1 MISAKFSG
9 YWAPLPLCV
18 HFTQPIGN
26 VGLQNWTIYS
36 FIFSTPDVFGKRKYR
51 RGVYDNSFHAL
62 GDHSPAAAAAAMG
75 VNYPDVANAAA
86 AAAAAGAPAFPTGAA
101 AALGAAAAAAAA
113 AGSSPAAAATPP
125 NPAEA
130 MAMVMSMMGA
140 GKGFETPQQ
149 EALKHLFAAGA
160 MREDFGS
167 PAASTPSNPGPSGGG
182 LDVSGGSGG
191 NGEAQEEGVDPTDG
205 EVEEGPVGTDNGFNE
220 VDNMELSGEVL
231 G

>member
-1 MISAKFSG
+1 M
-9 YWAPLPLCV
+9 
-18 HFTQPIGN
+18 
-26 VGLQNWTIYS
+26 
-36 FIFSTPDVFGKRKYR
+36 FGKRKYR

-62 GDHSPAAAAAAMG
+62 GEHSPAAAAAAAAASMG
-75 VNYPDVANAAA
+75 GHFPDVANAAA

-113 AGSSPAAAATPP
+113 AGSSPAAPPP

-140 GKGFETPQQ
+140 GGKAFDSPQQ

-167 PAASTPSNPGPSGGG
+167 SAASTPSNPGPSAGGG
-182 LDVSGGSGG
+182 GGGSG
-191 NGEAQEEGVDPTDG
+191 NGEALEEGVDPTDG
-205 EVEEGPVGTDNGFNE
+205 EVEERPEATDNGFSE